1 MEPTLK
7 YFQVQQWNN
16 LDNLVLPL
24 PLQDDRS
31 KLSSI
36 SETDSNDL
44 KSEARSGEAGA
55 EMFEEEGGEEEE
67 DEEGDIPGGIV
78 R

>member
-1 MEPTLK
+1 MTVK
-7 YFQVQQWNN
+7 NIQVQQWNS
-16 LDNLVLPL
+16 LDMVL

-36 SETDSNDL
+36 SETDSTDVRC
-44 KSEARSGEAGA
+44 EARSAEAGA
-55 EMFEEEGGEEEE
+55 EMFEEEGVEE
-67 DEEGDIPGGIV
+67 DEEEEADITGGIV

>member
-24 PLQDDRS
+24 QDDRS

-36 SETDSNDL
+36 SETDSCDL
-44 KSEARSGEAGA
+44 KSEARSAETGA
-55 EMFEEEGGEEEE
+55 EMFEEEGGEEE

>member
-16 LDNLVLPL
+16 LDNLVL

>member
-1 MEPTLK
+1 M
-7 YFQVQQWNN
+7 V
-16 LDNLVLPL
+16 L

-36 SETDSNDL
+36 SETESTDVRGES
-44 KSEARSGEAGA
+44 RSAEAGA
-55 EMFEEEGGEEEE
+55 EMFEEERVEE
-67 DEEGDIPGGIV
+67 DEEDEADITGGIV

>member
-1 MEPTLK
+1 MIQPFQK
-7 YFQVQQWNN
+7 YCQVQQWNN
-16 LDNLVLPL
+16 LDIVL

-36 SETDSNDL
+36 SETDSTDL
-44 KSEARSGEAGA
+44 KGEARSTEAGA
-55 EMFEEEGGEEEE
+55 EMFEEEGVEE
-67 DEEGDIPGGIV
+67 DEEEEADIAGGIV

>member
-24 PLQDDRS
+24 QDDRS

-36 SETDSNDL
+36 SETDSSDL
-44 KSEARSGEAGA
+44 KSEARSVEAGA
-55 EMFEEEGGEEEE
+55 EMFEEEGVEEDD

>member
-1 MEPTLK
+1 M
-7 YFQVQQWNN
+7 
-16 LDNLVLPL
+16 DLVL

-36 SETDSNDL
+36 SETDSSEV
-44 KSEARSGEAGA
+44 KSEARSGEAD
-55 EMFEEEGGEEEE
+55 MFEEEGDEE
-67 DEEGDIPGGIV
+67 DEEEGGFSGGVV

>member
-1 MEPTLK
+1 ME
-7 YFQVQQWNN
+7 
-16 LDNLVLPL
+16 LVL

-36 SETDSNDL
+36 SETDSSEV
-44 KSEARSGEAGA
+44 KSEVRSREA
-55 EMFEEEGGEEEE
+55 EMFEEEGEDEE
-67 DEEGDIPGGIV
+67 DEDSGFSGGIV

>member
-1 MEPTLK
+1 M
-7 YFQVQQWNN
+7 
-16 LDNLVLPL
+16 L

-36 SETDSNDL
+36 SETDSTDL
-44 KSEARSGEAGA
+44 KGEARSTEAGA
-55 EMFEEEGGEEEE
+55 EMFEEEGVEE
-67 DEEGDIPGGIV
+67 DEEEEADIAGGIV

>member
-1 MEPTLK
+1 MVPSLH

-16 LDNLVLPL
+16 LDNLVL

-36 SETDSNDL
+36 SETDSSDL
-44 KSEARSGEAGA
+44 KNEARSGEAGA
-55 EMFEEEGGEEEE
+55 EMFEEGGEEEE

>member
-7 YFQVQQWNN
+7 YFQVQHWNN
-16 LDNLVLPL
+16 LDNLVL

-36 SETDSNDL
+36 SETDSSDL
-44 KSEARSGEAGA
+44 KSEARSVEAGA
-55 EMFEEEGGEEEE
+55 EMLDEEGGEEDE
-67 DEEGDIPGGIV
+67 DGDIPGGIV